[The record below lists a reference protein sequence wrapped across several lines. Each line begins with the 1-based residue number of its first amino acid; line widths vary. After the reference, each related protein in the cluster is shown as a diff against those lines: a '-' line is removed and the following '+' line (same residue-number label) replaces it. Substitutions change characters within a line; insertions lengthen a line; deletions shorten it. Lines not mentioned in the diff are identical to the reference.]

1 MFWCFRSDTVLQLKT
16 FLDLITSSRILLWH
30 FLCYALIRP
39 SFCASH
45 SCFGIMITSV
55 NFKTFQIAVLE
66 SFREL
71 RATESE
77 SNESREQTWKAEKV
91 RLIENTS
98 ARLIIVYQWASFNL
112 LCLPTSTSLHHPN
125 NLQISVLP
133 SEKLMSPRRC
143 RSLMEANTNTTMPT
157 VCSPSVSQIAFS
169 ITPPSAHSPPPYP
182 DPNPEPEPAS
192 STSGPPPG
200 PGPPFS
206 PGPALQFPCTNSSAT
221 PAQAHGPGAPWH
233 PPSARLFSKSTL
245 GKVKIGD

>member
-1 MFWCFRSDTVLQLKT
+1 MSRGSRRGKLKRWDWLKIHQQGLLQS
-16 FLDLITSSRILLWH
+16 ISEQ
-30 FLCYALIRP
+30 ALTCCVCQP
-39 SFCASH
+39 
-45 SCFGIMITSV
+45 
-55 NFKTFQIAVLE
+55 
-66 SFREL
+66 
-71 RATESE
+71 
-77 SNESREQTWKAEKV
+77 
-91 RLIENTS
+91 
-98 ARLIIVYQWASFNL
+98 
-112 LCLPTSTSLHHPN
+112 PPPSTSLHHPN

-200 PGPPFS
+200 PGPPFP

-221 PAQAHGPGAPWH
+221 PAQTHGPGAPWH